1 MRLCPFF
8 LPSQRTLHGSG
19 VFRGPGIYECEQ
31 FYIDTNKSPDLANLK
46 HVLSDIGLN
55 LLDCA
60 VRPQRMF

>member
-1 MRLCPFF
+1 M
-8 LPSQRTLHGSG
+8 HGSG

-55 LLDCA
+55 LLDCV

>member
-1 MRLCPFF
+1 M
-8 LPSQRTLHGSG
+8 HGSG
-19 VFRGPGIYECEQ
+19 VFRGAGIYEWVQ
-31 FYIDTNKSPDLANLK
+31 IDTDPNKSPDLANLK